1 MEIPNR
7 QTLRRNLKHLRRA
20 WIDVGQTARSR
31 FTGTVRPDLPVEDH
45 DLIRRQID
53 SCLSDSGGAAS
64 ALARAANLGGV
75 YLSLNQEG
83 RSSFLR
89 LLARDYGVDQKT
101 LQLAVEKWIQT
112 TQRPAEVAPCQQ
124 VPESADD
131 GEVPEL
137 QVGVEDELAQV
148 GEVQEAA
155 RLVGVS

>member
-1 MEIPNR
+1 MAIPNR

-31 FTGTVRPDLPVEDH
+31 ITGTVRPDLPVEDH

-64 ALARAANLGGV
+64 ARARAANLGGV

-112 TQRPAEVAPCQQ
+112 TQRPDEV
-124 VPESADD
+124 EKIDRAD
-131 GEVPEL
+131 L
-137 QVGVEDELAQV
+137 
-148 GEVQEAA
+148 
-155 RLVGVS
+155 